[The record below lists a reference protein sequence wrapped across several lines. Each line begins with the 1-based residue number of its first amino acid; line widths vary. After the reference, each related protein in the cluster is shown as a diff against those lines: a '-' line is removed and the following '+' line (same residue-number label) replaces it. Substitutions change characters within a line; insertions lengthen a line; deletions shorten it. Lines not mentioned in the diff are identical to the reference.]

1 MSKLVG
7 HFVAYIPLLA
17 STLCLVFQLHS
28 TSLYHNIATMVQSDI
43 DQSRVTAGLFS
54 AGVDVN
60 TTPDKLTSLKLKT
73 LNDEHDA
80 RSEAG
85 GLPQFGGRAS
95 VLRAG
100 GGRRISGA
108 QSVIG
113 GSRTV
118 QNRSSRLITSGG
130 SRRQSSFLANHR
142 SRMSADLTAQAES
155 KFTTLI
161 ELMTSASRE
170 ASSFKEYWLA
180 LMADRESFDREREE
194 LMLQIDEL
202 TVQTTERDDEQDVRN
217 RELGDARGEV
227 EKLLAIINVS
237 KDSNTEHEKRL
248 AERDSELVWFST
260 GHHIAELVC

>member
-1 MSKLVG
+1 M
-7 HFVAYIPLLA
+7 
-17 STLCLVFQLHS
+17 
-28 TSLYHNIATMVQSDI
+28 
-43 DQSRVTAGLFS
+43 
-54 AGVDVN
+54 
-60 TTPDKLTSLKLKT
+60 
-73 LNDEHDA
+73 
-80 RSEAG
+80 
-85 GLPQFGGRAS
+85 
-95 VLRAG
+95 
-100 GGRRISGA
+100 
-108 QSVIG
+108 
-113 GSRTV
+113 

-227 EKLLAIINVS
+227 EKLLAIINIS

-248 AERDSELVWFST
+248 AERDSELVWFSA
-260 GHHIAELVC
+260 GHRMTKFHLLTTTFRIVPARTTQSCKLRFPASNSTTTH

>member
-1 MSKLVG
+1 
-7 HFVAYIPLLA
+7 
-17 STLCLVFQLHS
+17 
-28 TSLYHNIATMVQSDI
+28 MVQSDI

-54 AGVDVN
+54 AGVDV
-60 TTPDKLTSLKLKT
+60 TPDKLTSLKLKT
-73 LNDEHDA
+73 LNDEQDA

-95 VLRAG
+95 LLRAG
-100 GGRRISGA
+100 GGRRTSGA
-108 QSVIG
+108 HSVVG

-118 QNRSSRLITSGG
+118 HNRSSRLVTSGG

-155 KFTTLI
+155 KFSTLI
-161 ELMTSASRE
+161 ELMTSASKE

-202 TVQTTERDDEQDVRN
+202 TIQTTERDDEQDYRN

-248 AERDSELVWFST
+248 AERD
-260 GHHIAELVC
+260 AELVSYISKHDVTRVLLLTSILIRTAPVRTTLSCRPRSPANNFTTTH

>member
-1 MSKLVG
+1 
-7 HFVAYIPLLA
+7 
-17 STLCLVFQLHS
+17 
-28 TSLYHNIATMVQSDI
+28 MVQSDI
-43 DQSRVTAGLFS
+43 DQSRVTAGLFN

-60 TTPDKLTSLKLKT
+60 VTPDKLTSLKLKT
-73 LNDEHDA
+73 LNDEQDA

-108 QSVIG
+108 QSVVG

-118 QNRSSRLITSGG
+118 HNRSSRLVTSGG

-194 LMLQIDEL
+194 LKLQIDEL
-202 TVQTTERDDEQDVRN
+202 TVQTTERDDEQDIRN

-248 AERDSELVWFST
+248 AERDTELVWFSFVIPHLRST
-260 GHHIAELVC
+260 LTNHNH

>member
-1 MSKLVG
+1 
-7 HFVAYIPLLA
+7 
-17 STLCLVFQLHS
+17 
-28 TSLYHNIATMVQSDI
+28 MVQSDI
-43 DQSRVTAGLFS
+43 DQSRVTAGLFN

-60 TTPDKLTSLKLKT
+60 VTPDKLTSLKLKT
-73 LNDEHDA
+73 LNDEQDA

-108 QSVIG
+108 QSVVG

-118 QNRSSRLITSGG
+118 HNRSSRLVTSGG

-194 LMLQIDEL
+194 LMLQIDE
-202 TVQTTERDDEQDVRN
+202 QAIRN

-248 AERDSELVWFST
+248 AERDTELVWFSFVIPHLRST
-260 GHHIAELVC
+260 LTNHNH